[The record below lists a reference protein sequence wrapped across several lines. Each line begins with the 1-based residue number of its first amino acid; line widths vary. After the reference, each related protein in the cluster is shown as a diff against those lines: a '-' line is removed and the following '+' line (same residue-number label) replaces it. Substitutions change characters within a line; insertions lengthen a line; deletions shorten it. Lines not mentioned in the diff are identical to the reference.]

1 MTLLLLTLLQL
12 TPLLLTLLLLTLL
25 LTQLPDTAA
34 AALGVV
40 YDVNEGGLWCME
52 GGHREGSVMHVEGV
66 FDA

>member
-40 YDVNEGGLWCME
+40 YSTHGLNQPM
-52 GGHREGSVMHVEGV
+52 
-66 FDA
+66 A